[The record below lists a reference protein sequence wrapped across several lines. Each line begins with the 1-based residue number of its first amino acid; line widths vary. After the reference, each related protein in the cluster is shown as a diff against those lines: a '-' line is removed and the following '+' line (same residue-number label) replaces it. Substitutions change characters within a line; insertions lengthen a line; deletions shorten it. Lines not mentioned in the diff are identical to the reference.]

1 MKKVICSIIILI
13 NIISPNI
20 LGFNTIAKAE
30 NGATITQTE
39 QYPSYCK
46 EALLSLLYPY
56 ISNAVNEYYN
66 NSKQFDIYDAEILS
80 IKKIGE
86 KFQFRVVVQIE
97 TYTGPHNP
105 PGGRD
110 TITISTGPMG
120 TKVVN
125 YIHKEK

>member
-1 MKKVICSIIILI
+1 MKKVICSMIILI

-66 NSKQFDIYDAEILS
+66 NSKQFDIYDAGILS

-86 KFQFRVVVQIE
+86 KFRFEVVVQIE

-105 PGGRD
+105 PGGID